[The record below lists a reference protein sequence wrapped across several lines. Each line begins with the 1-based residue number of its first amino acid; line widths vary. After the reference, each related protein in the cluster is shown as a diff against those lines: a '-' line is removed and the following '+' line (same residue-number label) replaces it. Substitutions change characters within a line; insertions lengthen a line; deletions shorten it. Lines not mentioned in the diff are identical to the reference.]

1 MSDQDI
7 FYDDDA
13 DLSNLEGKTIAI
25 LGYGS
30 QGHAHALNLRDSGCE
45 VVVGLRAGSAS
56 RAEAESQG
64 LEVLD
69 VPEAASRGEVVMILL
84 PDERQAQV
92 WEEEIR
98 DGIAPGNLLM
108 FAHGFAIH
116 FGQIEPPLGVDVGMV
131 APKGPGHLVRRQFAE
146 GRGVP
151 CLIAIQQDATG
162 SAREL
167 VLAYAKGIGGTRA
180 GVIETTFKDETET
193 DLFGEQAVLCGG
205 LTELARAGFETL
217 VEAGYDERLAYFE
230 CLHELKLI
238 VDLMYEKGIQGMR
251 QSISNTAEYGDLTRG
266 KRVIAAETREA
277 MRRILADIQSGE
289 FAREWIAENRAGA
302 ESFQRM
308 RAEAAKHPV
317 ERVGAELRAM
327 MPWIDDDG

>member
-1 MSDQDI
+1 MSDEGI
-7 FYDDDA
+7 YYDDDA
-13 DLSNLEGKTIAI
+13 RLEHLDGKTIAI

-56 RAEAESQG
+56 RAEAEAEG
-64 LEVLD
+64 LEVLE
-69 VPEAASRGEVVMILL
+69 VGEAASRGDVVMVLL
-84 PDERQAQV
+84 PDERQAEV
-92 WEEEIR
+92 WRAEIA
-98 DGIAPGNLLM
+98 DGVAAGNLLM
-108 FAHGFAIH
+108 FAHGFSIH
-116 FGQIEPPLGVDVGMV
+116 FGQVDPPPGVDVGMV

-151 CLIAIQQDATG
+151 CLMAVHQEESGDA
-162 SAREL
+162 RDL

-180 GVIETTFKDETET
+180 GVIETTFKDECET

-217 VEAGYDERLAYFE
+217 VGAGYDPRLAYFE

-238 VDLMYEKGIQGMR
+238 VDLMYEQGIQGMR
-251 QSISNTAEYGDLTRG
+251 HSISNTAEYGDMTRG
-266 KRVIAAETREA
+266 KRVITDETREA
-277 MRRILADIQSGE
+277 MGKLLADIQSGE

-302 ESFQRM
+302 ENFQRL
-308 RAEAAKHPV
+308 REEAAGHQV
-317 ERVGAELRAM
+317 EEVGRDLRAM
-327 MPWIDDDG
+327 MPWIQSD